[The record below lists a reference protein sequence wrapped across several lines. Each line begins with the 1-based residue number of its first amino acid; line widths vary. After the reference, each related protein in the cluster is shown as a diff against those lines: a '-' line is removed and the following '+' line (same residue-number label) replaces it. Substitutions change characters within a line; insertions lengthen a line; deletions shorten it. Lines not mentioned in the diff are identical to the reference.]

1 MCRYFSIAIISY
13 YIIYCSLFGQELPI
27 KINSVTISGN
37 NSIPKKEL
45 MPLLRQRPSNFS
57 FTFKGTSFNSRL
69 LKMDAI
75 TIKNYFISKGFLLVD
90 IKESYE
96 LKDEIADINFKI
108 DEGKQFY
115 VSRVRISG
123 NKNLSDIQI
132 KNILNLWENEP
143 FNGVL
148 LNERVAELQKRLEYF
163 SRLFSTIEIEPIIGD
178 SVDVMIAINEGKN
191 VYINKTF
198 IEGIEVSDSN
208 LVQRELLY
216 IAGDIYDPEIIQK
229 SKRRL
234 RETGIYS
241 MVNLVPV
248 RLTDSD
254 SLVNIIVSL
263 NKYKQREWLSVG
275 GYEPVEFY
283 EGLDPLPAL
292 GGFIEWRNRSI
303 LKTNSNFSTKFL
315 IGLPWETNFTLPRLR
330 YDIGFD
336 TNWILGIRWPTK
348 VSSFYE
354 TLINYDQETIDQ
366 VERYGLELSQI
377 VMFDDRSYFQN
388 ITVWEN
394 FSDNNTNDDLIS
406 VIDSLDINQ
415 NSTSVKNLQQ
425 RSLSF
430 RFHFDKKDDPLFPK
444 RGYLIDIYL
453 KSTGYFLGGER
464 DYRKFDLS
472 FSSFYST
479 TKKFILATR
488 FKLGRLWSW
497 NQSDIDYSYEK
508 FYLGGSSNMRGWE
521 ILKYKTEDGSGGTP
535 VGGIYRFLT
544 NLEFRMQL
552 KEKLGINIFYDGGIL
567 SDSYQNFTK
576 SKMGWNT
583 GLGLTFSTPL
593 GPVRLDYAIPF
604 LDDNVKFENGK
615 INFGVQYLF

>member
-1 MCRYFSIAIISY
+1 MYRYFFIAIISY
-13 YIIYCSLFGQELPI
+13 YLIYCALLGQELPI

-57 FTFKGTSFNSRL
+57 FTFKGTSFNNRL

-75 TIKNYFISKGFLLVD
+75 TIKNYFISKGFLLVNV
-90 IKESYE
+90 KESYE
-96 LKDEIADINFKI
+96 LKDGIADINFKI
-108 DEGKQFY
+108 DEGKQFF
-115 VSRVRISG
+115 VSEVRISG

-132 KNILNLWENEP
+132 RSILNLWENEP

-148 LNERVAELQKRLEYF
+148 LNERVAELQKKLEYF
-163 SRLFSTIEIEPIIGD
+163 SKLFSIIEIEPIIGD
-178 SVDVMIAINEGKN
+178 SVDVMVIINEGEN
-191 VYINKTF
+191 VYINKTY
-198 IEGIEVSDSN
+198 IEGIELSDSN
-208 LVQRELLY
+208 LVLRELLY
-216 IAGDIYDPEIIQK
+216 ISGDNYDPEIIQK

-248 RLTDSD
+248 KVTDSD
-254 SLVNIIVSL
+254 SLVNIIVTL

-348 VSSFYE
+348 ISSFYE
-354 TLINYDQETIDQ
+354 TLINYDQEDIDQ
-366 VERYGLELSQI
+366 VERYGLEMSQMI
-377 VMFDDRSYFQN
+377 MLDERSYFQN
-388 ITVWEN
+388 ITVWES
-394 FSDNNTNDDLIS
+394 FSDNNTNDNLIS
-406 VIDSLDINQ
+406 MIDSLDINQ

-430 RFHFDKKDDPLFPK
+430 RFHLDKKDDPLFPK
-444 RGYLIDIYL
+444 KGYLFDIYL

-464 DYRKFDLS
+464 DYRKIDLS
-472 FSSFYST
+472 FSSFYSV
-479 TKKFILATR
+479 TKKFIVATR
-488 FKLGRLWSW
+488 FKIGRLWSW
-497 NQSDIDYSYEK
+497 DRSDIDYSYEK

-521 ILKYKTEDGSGGTP
+521 ILKYKTEEGSGGTP
-535 VGGIYRFLT
+535 AGGIYRFLT
-544 NLEFRMQL
+544 NLEFRIQL
-552 KEKLGINIFYDGGIL
+552 NESLGINIFYDGGIL
-567 SDSYQNFTK
+567 SDDYQNFIK
-576 SKMGWNT
+576 NQLGWNAGIGFT
-583 GLGLTFSTPL
+583 VSTPL

-604 LDDNVKFENGK
+604 LDDNIKIKNGK

>member
-1 MCRYFSIAIISY
+1 MAFL
-13 YIIYCSLFGQELPI
+13 SLLGQELPI
-27 KINSVTISGN
+27 KINSITISGN
-37 NSIPKKEL
+37 NSIPQKEL
-45 MPLLRQRPSNFS
+45 IPLLRQRPSNFS
-57 FTFKGTSFNSRL
+57 FTFKGTSFNNRL

-90 IKESYE
+90 VKESYE
-96 LKDEIADINFKI
+96 LKEDIADINFNI
-108 DEGKQFY
+108 YEGKQFF
-115 VSRVRISG
+115 VSKVTISG
-123 NKNLSDIQI
+123 NEHLSDTQI
-132 KNILNLWENEP
+132 KSILNLWEDEP

-163 SRLFSTIEIEPIIGD
+163 SRLFSTIEIKPIISD
-178 SVDVMIAINEGKN
+178 SVDVKITIDEGKD
-191 VYINKTF
+191 VYINSTL
-198 IEGIEVSDSN
+198 IEGIDASDSN
-208 LVQRELLY
+208 LVLRELLF
-216 IAGDIYDPEIIQK
+216 ILGDNYDPEMIQK

-241 MVNLVPV
+241 MVNLLPV
-248 RLTDSD
+248 KVSDSD
-254 SLVNIIVSL
+254 SLVNIIVTL
-263 NKYKQREWLSVG
+263 NKYKQREWSSVG

-354 TLINYDQETIDQ
+354 TLINYDQENIDQ

-377 VMFDDRSYFQN
+377 IMLDERSYFQN

-394 FSDNNTNDDLIS
+394 FSDNKTDNNLI
-406 VIDSLDINQ
+406 VVADNADIYQ
-415 NSTSVKNLQQ
+415 NSASIKNLQQ

-430 RFHFDKKDDPLFPK
+430 RLHFDKKDDVLFPK
-444 RGYLIDIYL
+444 RGYLFDVYF

-464 DYRKFDLS
+464 DYRKLDLS
-472 FSSFYST
+472 FSSFHSLSRRS
-479 TKKFILATR
+479 ILAIR
-488 FKLGRLWSW
+488 FKAGRLWSW
-497 NQSDIDYSYEK
+497 DQSDIDYSYEK

-521 ILKYKTEDGSGGTP
+521 ILKYKTEDGSGGKP

-544 NLEFRMQL
+544 NLEFRIQL
-552 KEKLGINIFYDGGIL
+552 NESLGINIFYDGGIL
-567 SDSYQNFTK
+567 SDNYQNFIT
-576 SKMGWNT
+576 SQMGWDT
-583 GLGLTFSTPL
+583 GIGFTISTPL

-604 LDDNVKFENGK
+604 IDSNIKFENGK

>member
-1 MCRYFSIAIISY
+1 
-13 YIIYCSLFGQELPI
+13 
-27 KINSVTISGN
+27 
-37 NSIPKKEL
+37 
-45 MPLLRQRPSNFS
+45 
-57 FTFKGTSFNSRL
+57 
-69 LKMDAI
+69 MDAI

-479 TKKFILATR
+479 TKKSILATR

>member
-1 MCRYFSIAIISY
+1 VYKYFFIAIVSY
-13 YIIYCSLFGQELPI
+13 CLVFCPSLGQELPI

-37 NSIPKKEL
+37 NSIPQKEL

-57 FTFKGTSFNSRL
+57 FTFKGTSFNNRL

-90 IKESYE
+90 VKESYE
-96 LKDEIADINFKI
+96 LKDEIADINFNI
-108 DEGKQFY
+108 VEGKQFF
-115 VSRVRISG
+115 VSKVTISG
-123 NKNLSDIQI
+123 NKNLSDKEI
-132 KNILNLWENEP
+132 KSILNLWEDEP

-148 LNERVAELQKRLEYF
+148 LNERVTDLQKRLEYF
-163 SRLFSTIEIEPIIGD
+163 SRLFSTIEIEPIISD
-178 SVDVMIAINEGKN
+178 SVKVMILINEGED
-191 VYINKTF
+191 VYINNTF
-198 IEGIEVSDSN
+198 IEGIEVSDSS
-208 LVQRELLY
+208 LVLRELLY
-216 IAGDIYDPEIIQK
+216 TRGDYYNPEIIQK

-248 RLTDSD
+248 KVPDSD

-303 LKTNSNFSTKFL
+303 FKTNSNFSTKFL
-315 IGLPWETNFTLPRLR
+315 IGLPWETNFNLPRLR

-354 TLINYDQETIDQ
+354 TLINYDQENIDQ
-366 VERYGLELSQI
+366 VERYGLEMSQI
-377 VMFDDRSYFQN
+377 IMLDERSFFQN

-394 FSDNNTNDDLIS
+394 FSDNNTNDNLIL
-406 VIDSLDINQ
+406 VNDSLDINK

-430 RFHFDKKDDPLFPK
+430 RFHLDKKDDPLFPK

-464 DYRKFDLS
+464 DYRKFDFS
-472 FSSFYST
+472 FSSFHSIT
-479 TKKFILATR
+479 RKFILATR
-488 FKLGRLWSW
+488 FKVGRIWSW
-497 NQSDIDYSYEK
+497 DQSDIDYSYEK

-521 ILKYKTEDGSGGTP
+521 ILKYKTEDGYSGAP

-544 NLEFRMQL
+544 NLEFRIQL
-552 KEKLGINIFYDGGIL
+552 NKSLGINIFYDGGIL
-567 SDSYQNFTK
+567 SDNYQNFIK
-576 SKMGWNT
+576 SQIGWNT
-583 GLGLTFSTPL
+583 GIGLTISTPL

-604 LDDNVKFENGK
+604 LDDNIKFENGK

>member
-1 MCRYFSIAIISY
+1 MYRYFFIAIVSY
-13 YIIYCSLFGQELPI
+13 CLIYCSLLGQELPI

-37 NSIPKKEL
+37 NSIPQKEL

-57 FTFKGTSFNSRL
+57 FTFKGTSFNNRL

-90 IKESYE
+90 VKESYE
-96 LKDEIADINFKI
+96 LKDDIADVNFKI
-108 DEGKQFY
+108 EEGKQFF
-115 VSRVRISG
+115 VSEVRISG
-123 NKNLSDIQI
+123 NKHLSDIQI
-132 KNILNLWENEP
+132 KNILNLWEDEP

-163 SRLFSTIEIEPIIGD
+163 SRLFSTIEIEPIISD
-178 SVDVMIAINEGKN
+178 SVAVMIVINEGKD
-191 VYINKTF
+191 VYINNTF
-198 IEGIEVSDSN
+198 IEGIEISDSN
-208 LVQRELLY
+208 LVSRELLY
-216 IAGDIYDPEIIQK
+216 ISGDNYDPEILQK

-248 RLTDSD
+248 KVPDSD

-303 LKTNSNFSTKFL
+303 FKTNSNFSTKFL

-354 TLINYDQETIDQ
+354 TLINYDQENIDQ
-366 VERYGLELSQI
+366 VERYGLEMSQMI
-377 VMFDDRSYFQN
+377 MLDERSYFQN

-394 FSDNNTNDDLIS
+394 FSDNNTDDNLIS

-430 RFHFDKKDDPLFPK
+430 RFHLDKKDNPLFPK
-444 RGYLIDIYL
+444 KGYLFDIYF

-464 DYRKFDLS
+464 DYRKLDFS
-472 FSSFYST
+472 FSSFHSI

-488 FKLGRLWSW
+488 YKVGRLWSW

-521 ILKYKTEDGSGGTP
+521 ILKYKTEDGSNGTP

-544 NLEFRMQL
+544 NLEFRIQL
-552 KEKLGINIFYDGGIL
+552 NESLGINIFYDGGIL
-567 SDSYQNFTK
+567 SDNYQNFIK
-576 SKMGWNT
+576 GQIGWNT
-583 GLGLTFSTPL
+583 GMGLTISTPL

-604 LDDNVKFENGK
+604 LDDNIKFENGK